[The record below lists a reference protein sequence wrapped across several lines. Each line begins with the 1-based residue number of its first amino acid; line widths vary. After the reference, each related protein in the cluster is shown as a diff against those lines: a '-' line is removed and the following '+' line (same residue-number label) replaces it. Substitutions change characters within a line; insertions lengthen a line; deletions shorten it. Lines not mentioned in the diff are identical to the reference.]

1 MKILE
6 KKSYVINF
14 WATWCVPCKK
24 ELPDLGLLKS
34 KIKKYNID
42 VLTISID
49 QKNIEEQISFLSKN
63 GASNLTHYFDKKMLI
78 YKSLKLKGIPTTILV
93 DSQGQVI
100 SIHEGIMKW
109 GDDLIVSEI
118 KNLFY

>member
-1 MKILE
+1 MGGGL
-6 KKSYVINF
+6 
-14 WATWCVPCKK
+14 VPV
-24 ELPDLGLLKS
+24 PDLRGRAVWLCLDRGETLMADGVS
-34 KIKKYNID
+34 GIGSAPFNVGSDIH
-42 VLTISID
+42 
-49 QKNIEEQISFLSKN
+49 QQKN
-63 GASNLTHYFDKKMLI
+63 GASNLTHYFDKKMLV
-78 YKSLKLKGIPTTILV
+78 YKSLKLRGIPTTILV